1 MNWLK
6 AISFASLALLVVPV
20 VVLLF
25 EGLGPLLS
33 AEGYSSAVFHSIAL
47 TLTSSGIAAVVCA
60 VVFTPLSF
68 YFARNT
74 SKVAQTLAD
83 IPATIPHPIVGVA
96 LLVLSRPLTP
106 FGRLLASIGID
117 LFDTVL
123 GLVVALVVVSAPIYI
138 KAMQPFFES
147 MNQSHENFAYG
158 LGASRLWT
166 FSLIVVPNASRGI
179 LSASLIAMSRAMSEC
194 GSIAILAYYILG
206 GPFNGVSAASVL
218 IYNLYTT
225 SGLSAAATAS
235 AVMILV
241 SFVLMFA
248 LRFIQRGSKE

>member
-20 VVLLF
+20 AVLLF

-33 AEGYSSAVFHSIAL
+33 AEGYSSSVFRSIAL

-74 SKVAQTLAD
+74 SRVAQTLAD

-96 LLVLSRPLTP
+96 LLVLSSPLTP
-106 FGRLLASIGID
+106 FGRFLASIGID
-117 LFDTVL
+117 LFDTLL

-158 LGASRLWT
+158 LGASRLRT
-166 FSLIVVPNASRGI
+166 FSLIVVPNAGRGI
-179 LSASLIAMSRAMSEC
+179 LSASLIAMSRAMSEF

-218 IYNLYTT
+218 IYNLYTY

-241 SFVLMFA
+241 SFVLMVA
-248 LRFIQRGSKE
+248 LRFIQRGSKK